1 MVSLGRHIQWWIEMA
16 YLIYD
21 LWFTFKKQLEL
32 WLPFVKNI
40 SNHDV
45 LVEKHQSQI
54 KKDVQILQPFVVKR
68 WEWFDCQKYVLNRRR
83 LCQQEIVQCSHVYLS
98 THLVITSVGWL

>member
-1 MVSLGRHIQWWIEMA
+1 MVSLGRHILWWIDMA

-68 WEWFDCQKYVLNRRR
+68 W
-83 LCQQEIVQCSHVYLS
+83 
-98 THLVITSVGWL
+98 